1 MRVTGVCKWS
11 RGKMCLWPHVSVCE
25 YTCAYMRVQAHVGR
39 GKRGEEC
46 ALGRMKSRPLLSLAP
61 TPASR
66 FGSLAPGAEGVSPGP
81 EPLSDQEKPGAPKVG
96 FFQRENTEIATDP
109 ARDAAP
115 STVTS
120 PHPVAQVQ
128 HGAGVRVGA

>member
-11 RGKMCLWPHVSVCE
+11 RGKMCLWLHVSVRE
-25 YTCAYMRVQAHVGR
+25 YTCAYMRVQAQVGR

-46 ALGRMKSRPLLSLAP
+46 ALAP

-81 EPLSDQEKPGAPKVG
+81 EPLPDQEKPGAPKVG
-96 FFQRENTEIATDP
+96 FFQRANTELATDP

-115 STVTS
+115 STATS
-120 PHPVAQVQ
+120 PRPVAQVQ
-128 HGAGVRVGA
+128 HGAGVQAALGRRQGA